1 MERKKCFAKDQ
12 ASDLPLQTVG
22 QPAASSRMPCPEG
35 DVRLAERAGPK
46 IEAVA
51 QSSLRRIGL
60 ERLREIFMTEDPLD
74 APQVADRLAGF
85 PKVHSAFVMLGD
97 GTVLGGSV
105 PDSYDLQTA
114 LLAPLVMRS
123 VQEFNRKL
131 RANEISAFTLLSDQ
145 PVTLFA
151 EGNVYILIA
160 HEGRGLLP
168 GVRERIGE
176 VARALGAALGA

>member
-1 MERKKCFAKDQ
+1 
-12 ASDLPLQTVG
+12 LPLQTVG
-22 QPAASSRMPCPEG
+22 QPAALSRMPCPER
-35 DVRLAERAGPK
+35 DVCLAERAGPK

-51 QSSLRRIGL
+51 QSSLQRIGL

-85 PKVHSAFVMLGD
+85 PKVHSAIVMLGD

-145 PVTLFA
+145 PVTIFA

>member
-1 MERKKCFAKDQ
+1 MAK
-12 ASDLPLQTVG
+12 
-22 QPAASSRMPCPEG
+22 PAVLSRTPCPEC
-35 DVRLAERAGPK
+35 DVRRAERAGPEIK
-46 IEAVA
+46 AVA
-51 QSSLRRIGL
+51 QSSLRRFGL
-60 ERLREIFMTEDPLD
+60 DRLREIFMTEDALD

-85 PKVHSAFVMLGD
+85 PKVHSAIVMLGD

-105 PDSYDLQTA
+105 PDSYDRETA
-114 LLAPLVMRS
+114 LLAPLIMRS

-131 RANEISAFTLLSDQ
+131 RANETSAFTLLSDQ